1 MSKTN
6 KQKKKNWRVLRP
18 QPLLT
23 NTLACLT
30 QIPTPLRGSG
40 HVSLRAVLSSTQL
53 QSGFFP
59 SPACKTT
66 MTTNGFLVGLFQA
79 FPIFTFLGPSA
90 EFDLLTPPCCWNTL
104 FWHLWFPILHL
115 LGCLCS
121 CLTASF
127 QAPLQVP
134 FLSPFLTCW
143 CSSRFYL
150 GPLFSPL
157 LASSHSIISFSWLYD
172 SEKSKQKWN
181 HLTVYHAKVLNT
193 PQLWH
198 IHRSLLLNFPKGS
211 DIAQLWVPSALSP
224 GLHFTA
230 KRLC

>member
-1 MSKTN
+1 M
-6 KQKKKNWRVLRP
+6 LRP

-23 NTLACLT
+23 STLACLT

-53 QSGFFP
+53 MSGFFP
-59 SPACKTT
+59 SPARKTT

-90 EFDLLTPPCCWNTL
+90 EFDLLTPPYCWNIL
-104 FWHLWFPILHL
+104 FWLLWFPILHL

-143 CSSRFYL
+143 CSSRFCL
-150 GPLFSPL
+150 GPSLPPL
-157 LASSHSIISFSWLYD
+157 ILSFLSHDYMIQKNKNKNGII
-172 SEKSKQKWN
+172 
-181 HLTVYHAKVLNT
+181 
-193 PQLWH
+193 
-198 IHRSLLLNFPKGS
+198 
-211 DIAQLWVPSALSP
+211 
-224 GLHFTA
+224 
-230 KRLC
+230 